1 MLINFIAPKTWKVQG
16 LRERLCSSGSHLAD
30 LNSTLL
36 IALCHIINYVKIRDE
51 DSGRTVIY

>member
-1 MLINFIAPKTWKVQG
+1 MLINFVAPKTCKVQG
-16 LRERLCSSGSHLAD
+16 LRDRLCLSGSYLAG

-51 DSGRTVIY
+51 DSVRTVIY

>member
-1 MLINFIAPKTWKVQG
+1 MLINFVAPKTWKVQG
-16 LRERLCSSGSHLAD
+16 LRERLCPSGSYLAD

-51 DSGRTVIY
+51 GSGRTVIY